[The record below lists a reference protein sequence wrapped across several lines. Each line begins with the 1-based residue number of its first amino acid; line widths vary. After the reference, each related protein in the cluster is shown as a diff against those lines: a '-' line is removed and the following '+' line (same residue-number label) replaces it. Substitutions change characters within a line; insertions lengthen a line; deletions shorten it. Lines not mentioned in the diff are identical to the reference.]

1 MSQQQITLQCL
12 ESEFNGSRSAFIHRA
27 IIIEGKEISDDV
39 WNFFKTGQEGE
50 RLARDLYKKIK
61 IDNNQS
67 RVLHTKNQ
75 SKNSREDIL
84 FRLAQI
90 ILTRAPTRLTELIE
104 QAPSEAVQLRIYNYY
119 LNELKRS

>member
-1 MSQQQITLQCL
+1 MSQQQITLQCR
-12 ESEFNGSRSAFIHRA
+12 ESEFNGSRSALIHRA

-39 WNFFKTGQEGE
+39 WNFFKSGQEGE

-61 IDNNQS
+61 IDNNQL

-84 FRLAQI
+84 FQLAQI
-90 ILTRAPTRLTELIE
+90 ILTRAPKRLIELIE
-104 QAPSEAVQLRIYNYY
+104 QAPNEAIQLRIYDYY